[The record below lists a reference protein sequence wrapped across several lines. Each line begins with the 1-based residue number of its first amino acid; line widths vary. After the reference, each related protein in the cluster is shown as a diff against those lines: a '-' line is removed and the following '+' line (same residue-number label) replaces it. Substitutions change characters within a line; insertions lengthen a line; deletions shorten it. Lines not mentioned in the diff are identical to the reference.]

1 MRQEYFHAIDV
12 MIHILITVAC
22 IYAGLSIAD
31 NDNNYSRL
39 SVRAVICAAG
49 GLIGYLASWVVRY
62 IADAFG
68 ISEAVLLLAAA
79 GAAAVWFITAGK
91 SIAKKKNRVLAIAFL
106 IYIIGLL
113 YIVIVSRIG
122 NKIAWIRVDISEVVR
137 QFSSDRGGDRIMHTL
152 QNIIMFVPLGC
163 FIVAISDG
171 KSSVLKGLAAGVM
184 LSVCI
189 ESVQLLF
196 SIGECDIMDI
206 LANGAGCDLYILEY
220 SRLPRKLY
228 QGFRGMA

>member
-31 NDNNYSRL
+31 NDTNYSRL
-39 SVRAVICAAG
+39 SVRAMLCAAG
-49 GLIGYLASWVVRY
+49 GFIGYLISWVIVY
-62 IADAFG
+62 LANAFG
-68 ISEAVLLLAAA
+68 ISETVLLLLSA

-91 SIAKKKNRVLAIAFL
+91 SMAKKKSRVLAAAFL

-122 NKIAWIRVDISEVVR
+122 SRIAWIRVDISEVFR
-137 QFSSDRGGDRIMHTL
+137 QFLSDRGGDRIMHTL
-152 QNIIMFVPLGC
+152 QNILMFVPLGC
-163 FIVAISDG
+163 FIAAVFDG
-171 KSSVLKGLAAGVM
+171 KASVLKGLAAGLL

-206 LANGAGCDLYILEY
+206 LANGAGCAAGELIWKQ
-220 SRLPRKLY
+220 SRLLAEKS
-228 QGFRGMA
+228 GSAWH